1 MFFFSCIK
9 STKKK
14 TNPNSV
20 DIRDRDFKAAK
31 RWSDETVFANRAY
44 FLFEKQPGELA
55 VQNAKDSDSGVYR
68 CRVDFKVAQTRNSKV
83 NLTIIRKYSSMQ
95 SNQSITFR
103 SRMKRRRRYFVNYG
117 IWRDCLS
124 VSRATT

>member
-1 MFFFSCIK
+1 M
-9 STKKK
+9 
-14 TNPNSV
+14 